1 MEKAKKE
8 NSEKPLLINVNL
20 QLIRSLANLDF
31 DFNSF
36 QKDFKKSEEAP
47 SLTKKFPEIKITGN
61 YYDLCALVEF
71 LKISREISLEY
82 AKLTQESD

>member
-8 NSEKPLLINVNL
+8 NRVEPLQVNVNI
-20 QLIRSLANLDF
+20 QLIRSFANLDF
-31 DFNSF
+31 DFNRF
-36 QKDFKKSEEAP
+36 QKDFKKPEEAP

-71 LKISREISLEY
+71 LKICRELSLEY
-82 AKLTQESD
+82 AKWTKGSD